1 MLSKMMKVMVEE
13 VVRECG
19 LKYNFDASEALSSL
33 SVLSLSKVSKSKSK
47 SVSKSKSLFPLPC
60 VLSLSENSCRGLR
73 HNGGLYTQCQVRK
86 GGEELCKVCSAQA
99 SKNESGKPDYGRI
112 EDRLKVG
119 LMEFKDP
126 SGRSPVAYTKVMK
139 KHKVTEEM
147 VLAEAEKHGVT
158 VDRIH
163 FEVVE
168 ESEGKRGR
176 PKGEPKE
183 KSEKQSKGRPRKSK
197 KVVEIEGETDD
208 LFASLVASANA
219 EVPVPMPVEVLA
231 LAPMP
236 IEVPVEVP
244 APAPVEA
251 PVAKAAKVVKAPKA
265 AKAVKA
271 PKAAKVPVEVPIEVP
286 QVEAEVEVPQV
297 EAPVE
302 AQAEEKQSKAEEK
315 KSQAALEK
323 QSKAEEKKAQAALEK
338 KAKTEAAALEKKAKT
353 EAAALEKQAKS
364 DEKKAKSD
372 EKKAKSDEK
381 KAKSDEKK
389 ASTPAAEE
397 EADVVKKFEFEGVK
411 YLKSKK
417 TGIIYN
423 LEQDV
428 VGQWNESSNKIDF
441 SEAKEEEEEEEYDE

>member
-19 LKYNFDASEALSSL
+19 AKYNFDASEALSSL
-33 SVLSLSKVSKSKSK
+33 SVLSSSKVSKSSK
-47 SVSKSKSLFPLPC
+47 VSSSSSKSKSLFPLPC
-60 VLSLSENSCRGLR
+60 VLSLSEVSCRGLR
-73 HNGGLYTQCQVRK
+73 QNGGLYTQCQVRK
-86 GGEELCKVCSAQA
+86 GVEDLCKVCSAQA
-99 SKNESGKPDYGRI
+99 SKNDSGKPDYGRI

-168 ESEGKRGR
+168 ELEGKRGR

-219 EVPVPMPVEVLA
+219 EVAVPAEV
-231 LAPMP
+231 
-236 IEVPVEVP
+236 EVPVEVLM
-244 APAPVEA
+244 PVEA
-251 PVAKAAKVVKAPKA
+251 PVAPVAPV

-271 PKAAKVPVEVPIEVP
+271 PKAAK
-286 QVEAEVEVPQV
+286 
-297 EAPVE
+297 APVE
-302 AQAEEKQSKAEEK
+302 APAPAEVQVEVPVESPAVEKKAKAEEK
-315 KSQAALEK
+315 KA
-323 QSKAEEKKAQAALEK
+323 KAEEKKAQAAL
-338 KAKTEAAALEKKAKT
+338 KTEAAA
-353 EAAALEKQAKS
+353 AAALEKQAKAE
-364 DEKKAKSD
+364 EKKAQVALEKQLKAEAAAVEKQLKAEEKKVKSEEKKVKSE
-372 EKKAKSDEK
+372 EKKA
-381 KAKSDEKK
+381 A
-389 ASTPAAEE
+389 APVPVAAEDE
-397 EADVVKKFEFEGVK
+397 PDVVKKFEFEGVK

-417 TGIIYN
+417 TGIVYN

>member
-1 MLSKMMKVMVEE
+1 MKVMVEE

-33 SVLSLSKVSKSKSK
+33 SCVSVSLSSSKVSKESK
-47 SVSKSKSLFPLPC
+47 SKSKSLFPLPC
-60 VLSLSENSCRGLR
+60 VLSLSEESCRGLR

-86 GGEELCKVCSAQA
+86 GAEDLCKVCSAQA
-99 SKNESGKPDYGRI
+99 SKNESGKPDYGRM
-112 EDRLKVG
+112 EDRMKVG

-126 SGRSPVAYTKVMK
+126 SGRSPTAYTKVMK

-147 VLAEAEKHGVT
+147 VLSEAEKHGVT
-158 VDRIH
+158 VDRVH

-219 EVPVPMPVEVLA
+219 EVPAAAVEVPAPVEVPMPVEV
-231 LAPMP
+231 
-236 IEVPVEVP
+236 V
-244 APAPVEA
+244 APV
-251 PVAKAAKVVKAPKA
+251 VKA

-271 PKAAKVPVEVPIEVP
+271 PKAAKAPVEVPVEVP
-286 QVEAEVEVPQV
+286 V

-302 AQAEEKQSKAEEK
+302 APVEVPAEVPVEVPAEVPVE
-315 KSQAALEK
+315 APAVEK

-338 KAKTEAAALEKKAKT
+338 QLKAEEKKAQAALEKQLKT
-353 EAAALEKQAKS
+353 EAAALEKQLKADEKKAKAEEKKTKSDEKKVKS
-364 DEKKAKSD
+364 DEKKAKTE
-372 EKKAKSDEK
+372 EKKAI
-381 KAKSDEKK
+381 A
-389 ASTPAAEE
+389 PVAAEDE
-397 EADVVKKFEFEGVK
+397 PDVVKKFEFEGVK

-417 TGIIYN
+417 TGIVYN

-441 SEAKEEEEEEEYDE
+441 SETKEEEEEEEYDE